1 MICKWQR
8 KVECFSMISV
18 TSSVNKKNVF
28 AKRSHISHVYTG
40 DPPFR
45 HVRSTSYFISVFFSL
60 FTIKCD
66 FLVVLALNRTE
77 YDYKDIQCERRS
89 SPFMFKSAINHI
101 RISRCRQHLPTYI
114 SMYKRSVHY
123 KWCKWKPWWWWLT
136 FRSLSFRQMGK
147 IEWREFL
154 QNWKYVAH
162 IWLFTQTDRRNGKIG
177 LGSTT
182 KSVIIYAMH
191 SYTEPAIYV
200 TTEHTQSVLELCKI
214 RFREFYKKNSIVVK
228 TNQSDFIW
236 K

>member
-1 MICKWQR
+1 
-8 KVECFSMISV
+8 
-18 TSSVNKKNVF
+18 
-28 AKRSHISHVYTG
+28 
-40 DPPFR
+40 
-45 HVRSTSYFISVFFSL
+45 
-60 FTIKCD
+60 
-66 FLVVLALNRTE
+66 
-77 YDYKDIQCERRS
+77 
-89 SPFMFKSAINHI
+89 MFKSAINHI

-136 FRSLSFRQMGK
+136 FRSLSFRQMEK

-191 SYTEPAIYV
+191 SYTELTIYV

-214 RFREFYKKNSIVVK
+214 RFRKMYKKSFHCGE
-228 TNQSDFIW
+228 NQSKRFYLKIAHVRKLKMKIDCANTNIW
-236 K
+236 FKWQLPLWH